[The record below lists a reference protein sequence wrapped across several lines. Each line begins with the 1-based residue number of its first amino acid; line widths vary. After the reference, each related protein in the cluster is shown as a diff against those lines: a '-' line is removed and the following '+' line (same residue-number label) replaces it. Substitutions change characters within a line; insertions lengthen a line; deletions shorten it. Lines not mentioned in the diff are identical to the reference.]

1 MESDPRRAAN
11 SKGGY
16 SYDKNRWL
24 SLCKQTS
31 SLWPVVMSLRFKVPV
46 PQLYW
51 TYTVNF
57 HLSGSPFCAMLMP
70 KFPFLLSHYLFSS
83 VNDISWACV
92 WPRGALS
99 LTICVDVVGQG
110 FEVLRVPYFL
120 PIGVTRGWRLIKPV
134 TSGHWWG
141 LWCRFLSASQNHP
154 TRSGQS
160 IGACFPGGEKVEK
173 NRASALHP
181 ESLSGCWVNVVA
193 DRRDRTSGWS
203 LPEDRFS
210 LIIDIVQ

>member
-1 MESDPRRAAN
+1 MESDPAN

-16 SYDKNRWL
+16 SYDKNRCL

-70 KFPFLLSHYLFSS
+70 KLPFLSSHYLFSS

-110 FEVLRVPYFL
+110 FEVLRVPYFF

-141 LWCRFLSASQNHP
+141 LWCRFLSASQNHVLQ
-154 TRSGQS
+154 GVVKVLELV
-160 IGACFPGGEKVEK
+160 FLGEKK
-173 NRASALHP
+173 LRRIKRLP
-181 ESLSGCWVNVVA
+181 CTLSHCQGA
-193 DRRDRTSGWS
+193 GWMWWPTEETGPVDGVCQKTD
-203 LPEDRFS
+203 LA
-210 LIIDIVQ
+210 